1 MRPMLARG
9 AALLLSLIVAAPLR
23 AQTGAAPAG
32 GPALEETTRIEG
44 TVPDLTGR
52 WLAVA
57 EIALPDGGGKAIPA
71 PQLWEVRAE
80 GGKTTLSPRDGRL
93 PQPLSAAI
101 AAANAEHRGWEP
113 SIADLQRLRD
123 EWQRL
128 EPEGRELAAVET
140 VIIGR
145 DAFSDQTKAD
155 EKMRDA
161 RFVIQQNLSYRPG
174 VGRPIKDTILY
185 GAMAPAPLG
194 YSGNYASVTL
204 AAAPFPVTIPL
215 SGSFHMYRLESLPA
229 RGLLARLSDAFSGC
243 GRSGR

>member
-1 MRPMLARG
+1 MRPMLARA
-9 AALLLSLIVAAPLR
+9 AALLLPLIVAAPLR

-140 VIIGR
+140 VVIGR
-145 DAFSDQTKAD
+145 DAFSQQTKTD

-161 RFVIQQNLSYRPG
+161 RFVIQQALSYRPG
-174 VGRPIKDTILY
+174 VGRPIRD
-185 GAMAPAPLG
+185 AMVFGVMEPTPLG
-194 YSGNYASVTL
+194 YAGNYASVTL
-204 AAAPFPVTIPL
+204 AAAPFPVPISLT
-215 SGSFHMYRLESLPA
+215 GTFRMYRLETLPA
-229 RGLLARLSDAFSGC
+229 PGVLARLFDALSGC
-243 GRSGR
+243 GRAR